1 MASNCAFAA
10 SLANLTSMAEAAD
23 TPTAAGLMLSTGGE
37 DLPEWD
43 SSSPSSSSLSS
54 SSSSSASEL
63 MTSGGGELEGV
74 ERFVVRS
81 SGVSGFGGLKINHP
95 IKILTSYVLINR
107 FKMLLLLGNVINMG
121 TNLIVFRMRTWMG

>member
-23 TPTAAGLMLSTGGE
+23 TPTAAGLMLSTGGD

-43 SSSPSSSSLSS
+43 SSSPSSSSLS

-81 SGVSGFGGLKINHP
+81 SGVSGFGGL
-95 IKILTSYVLINR
+95 
-107 FKMLLLLGNVINMG
+107 
-121 TNLIVFRMRTWMG
+121 

>member
-10 SLANLTSMAEAAD
+10 SLANLTSTAEAAD
-23 TPTAAGLMLSTGGE
+23 TPTAAGLMLSTGGD

-43 SSSPSSSSLSS
+43 SSSPSSSSLSSS

-121 TNLIVFRMRTWMG
+121 TNLNSL